1 MNPVNPKDLN
11 QDNAIANSIYQMQK
25 PKEKGFPT
33 ENGGKF
39 EGNDHDLDGYEITE
53 LSSNFPVNDHTAA
66 TEPVNSLQLER
77 WIGNLL
83 KSGVILSSS
92 LVVAGGILYL
102 IRHGFEPVNY
112 RVFQG
117 EPAEFR
123 SPVGVIQAIL
133 SGRRRGIIQLGLLV
147 LIATPILRVAFS
159 CMMFIRQRDWIY
171 TVLTWLVLFG
181 LIYSF
186 VGAYY

>member
-1 MNPVNPKDLN
+1 MNPVNPKGLDE
-11 QDNAIANSIYQMQK
+11 DHAIANSLDNRKKI
-25 PKEKGFPT
+25 EETGFLR
-33 ENGGKF
+33 ENRSNV
-39 EGNDHDLDGYEITE
+39 EGNDQDLDGYEIME
-53 LSSNFPVNDHTAA
+53 LSSNFQLNDHEAA
-66 TEPVNSLQLER
+66 KELVNSLQLEQ
-77 WIGNLL
+77 WISNLL

-92 LVVAGGILYL
+92 LVLVGGILYL

-117 EPAEFR
+117 ESAELC

-147 LIATPILRVAFS
+147 LIVTPILRVAFS
-159 CMMFIRQRDWIY
+159 CMVFIRQRDWIY
-171 TVLTWLVLFG
+171 TVLTFLVLSG